1 MTIPPWQLPIQ
12 TLHWGRFV
20 SRQHSLVWIR
30 WQQQA
35 ETTQWVFFNGKKITE
50 CSLSLTQISLQDENV
65 FLDIHP
71 PPSPP
76 AQTLVSGNPLEHLGG
91 QLGPVHRL
99 LLKRLRQWK
108 EVKWLAKG
116 ILQLPQQQDVEGWV
130 IHEEV
135 HFIENT

>member
-1 MTIPPWQLPIQ
+1 MGLFQWQKDNRVQPLAH
-12 TLHWGRFV
+12 TDKLTGRKCIF
-20 SRQHSLVWIR
+20 R
-30 WQQQA
+30 
-35 ETTQWVFFNGKKITE
+35 
-50 CSLSLTQISLQDENV
+50 
-65 FLDIHP
+65 HP
-71 PPSPP
+71 PPPPPP